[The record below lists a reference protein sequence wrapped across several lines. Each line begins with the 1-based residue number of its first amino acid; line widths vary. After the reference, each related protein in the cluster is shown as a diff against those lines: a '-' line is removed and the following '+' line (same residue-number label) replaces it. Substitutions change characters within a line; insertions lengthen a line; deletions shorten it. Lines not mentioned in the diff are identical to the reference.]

1 MRFEKGCMWKK
12 KWNGRNQCKLEGG
25 DMTCGEHGQ
34 SFQVQHSWKQQ
45 LNMDKVVKLPQGTR
59 DTLNLKNEV
68 RGDPWNRRRTRNVDQ
83 VAGRKWRSPVG
94 SGRFFWKKQV
104 DKIKKCPKQSTCQKK
119 NSRPLNR
126 LFPWKCRLPSWKET
140 SGYRFRS
147 RTMQRQANFK
157 ERGTKWVC
165 NRNGPRHN
173 RFEPIFQI
181 QIPAGRLFFN
191 GTWTSSSL
199 ALGKFVSWSGLH
211 AT

>member
-45 LNMDKVVKLPQGTR
+45 LNMDKGVKLPQGTR

-119 NSRPLNR
+119 TAGPWTGY
-126 LFPWKCRLPSWKET
+126 FPGNADSLPEPNYAKT
-140 SGYRFRS
+140 SELQ
-147 RTMQRQANFK
+147 RTWYQMS
-157 ERGTKWVC
+157 V
-165 NRNGPRHN
+165 
-173 RFEPIFQI
+173 
-181 QIPAGRLFFN
+181 
-191 GTWTSSSL
+191 
-199 ALGKFVSWSGLH
+199 
-211 AT
+211 